1 MERAIQIAQCAAS
14 AYEDLGVEKFAKSGK
29 TPDPAAS
36 FDEDRFAFGKAAI
49 DVEFDNRTRPI
60 VKKTVRRLLGAGD
73 CDFEDIVQIA
83 MMELIR
89 SLKHYRVECTIETWT
104 ATVSAN
110 VVYKQ
115 LRRRGVEQRLFS
127 REIVPEDVPISSKQ
141 EPVLR
146 EMVDRVM
153 DHLRLIQPERAW
165 AYLLHDVHGY
175 SLEEI
180 ARISNATVAAVQSR
194 LFRGRRELHERI
206 AKDPDLAGGLDC
218 LE

>member
-1 MERAIQIAQCAAS
+1 MTRSALSACA
-14 AYEDLGVEKFAKSGK
+14 DLGIEEFARSGK
-29 TPDPAAS
+29 TPATAAS
-36 FDEDRFAFGKAAI
+36 FGENPFAYGKAAI
-49 DVEFDNRTRPI
+49 DVEFDNLTRPI

-89 SLKHYRVECTIETWT
+89 SLKHFRGECTVETWT

-115 LRRRGVEQRLFS
+115 LRHRSVEQRIFS
-127 REIVPEDVPISSKQ
+127 HEIAPEDVPISSRQKPEQ
-141 EPVLR
+141 R
-146 EMVDRVM
+146 EMVERVM
-153 DHLRLIQPERAW
+153 DHLRLIRPERAW

-175 SLEEI
+175 SLDEI
-180 ARISNATVAAVQSR
+180 ARLSNATVAAVQSR